1 MPIASEKRSVTKQV
15 PEEFEGILRC
25 EVVVVVLLLL
35 LRLCEV
41 LIVSACVVFATG
53 VAVAQDLVGGRYLFE
68 GLGSGGRS
76 VAVWVDLHGH
86 FLVGAL
92 HFILL
97 CVFRYS

>member
-35 LRLCEV
+35 RLREV

-68 GLGSGGRS
+68 CLGGGGRA

>member
-35 LRLCEV
+35 RLREV